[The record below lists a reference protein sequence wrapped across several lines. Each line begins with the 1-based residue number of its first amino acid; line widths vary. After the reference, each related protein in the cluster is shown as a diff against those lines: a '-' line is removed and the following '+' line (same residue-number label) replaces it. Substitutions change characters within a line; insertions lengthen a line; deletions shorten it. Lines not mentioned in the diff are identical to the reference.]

1 MSTRRLVH
9 KSFQYLPEI
18 GLAGSK
24 EIPNMTYPTR
34 VMLVGCKSRKNMLFV
49 LYRHRLKDEIPTSY
63 CFNILLLSKAIT
75 SAIPR
80 WSSYGVTLLPSKKKR
95 IRVHPLPSLPSQE
108 VANKSKALLICF
120 PWQTNRVIPV
130 SSHSMKFW
138 QYHKNATNILEIQGN
153 HCGTYTD

>member
-24 EIPNMTYPTR
+24 EIPNMTYPTC
-34 VMLVGCKSRKNMLFV
+34 VMLVGCKSRKTCCLS
-49 LYRHRLKDEIPTSY
+49 YIDIDLKMKSPPHTSISF
-63 CFNILLLSKAIT
+63 CWVKPLHLLWCNSIALQ
-75 SAIPR
+75 
-80 WSSYGVTLLPSKKKR
+80 KKR

-120 PWQTNRVIPV
+120 PWQTNWVIPV
-130 SSHSMKFW
+130 SSHSMKFR
-138 QYHKNATNILEIQGN
+138 QYHKNATKIRKIHEN
-153 HCGTYTD
+153 HRGTYTD